1 MRKRKKI
8 LQPRKVVAP
17 KVRELII
24 EFFEKNWGAQTKCA
38 TELGINTS
46 DITILKQAGKAR
58 DGMPKDI
65 LQWIQKQ
72 KS

>member
-1 MRKRKKI
+1 MKRKKI

-24 EFFEKNWGAQTKCA
+24 EYFENNWGAQTKCA
-38 TELGINTS
+38 KDLGINTS

-58 DGMPKDI
+58 EGMPKDI
-65 LQWIQKQ
+65 INWIEKQ